1 MWTIN
6 YEQYTAFVFIF
17 FAYKHLNIYMI
28 IEGIKSIPTI
38 IEGVSSI
45 SEALAPTSGALTGIA
60 GIPSAQRER
69 GQFED

>member
-1 MWTIN
+1 
-6 YEQYTAFVFIF
+6 
-17 FAYKHLNIYMI
+17 MI